1 MSFIKF
7 NMHRKNILQY
17 MVLVLFLILVYI
29 YFKYDFG
36 AQNTDKVFIT
46 ITTFFF
52 SIFTSFFITR
62 QGNRYTKLR
71 EIISTYDGKM
81 SGVYRVAGNLSA
93 EIQQKIG
100 TIIMEHYKKI
110 LETKSWDYH
119 FTHKSTTISSI
130 HAVLE
135 GEIGSNK
142 QESLRNQAIGR
153 ILANLGDCQVLRK
166 NMVMLFQEKIP
177 LFQWMLIII
186 FVLILLATI
195 SIIPSQGFLLGSGLK
210 AAFATAILSVV
221 FILKNLDDL
230 HLFEDFIGQNS
241 ATDVLNTI
249 EGSK

>member
-1 MSFIKF
+1 
-7 NMHRKNILQY
+7 MHRKNILQY
-17 MVLVLFLILVYI
+17 VVLALFFLFTYVYFN
-29 YFKYDFG
+29 YNFG
-36 AQNTDKVFIT
+36 AENTDKVFIT

-71 EIISTYDGKM
+71 EIISTYDGKL
-81 SGVYRVAGNLSA
+81 SGIYRVAGNLSP
-93 EIQQKIG
+93 EIQQKVG
-100 TIIMEHYKKI
+100 VIIKEHYQKI

-119 FTHKSTTISSI
+119 FTHKSSTISGI
-130 HAVLE
+130 HRILE
-135 GEIGSNK
+135 TDIAGNK

-153 ILANLGDCQVLRK
+153 VLSNLGDCQVLRK

-177 LFQWMLIII
+177 VFQWLLILL

-195 SIIPSQGFLLGSGLK
+195 SVIPSAGFLLGAGLK
-210 AAFATAILSVV
+210 AAFVVAIISVV
-221 FILKNLDDL
+221 LILQNLDDL

-241 ATDVLNTI
+241 AEDVLNTI